1 MATMA
6 RLRRK
11 QKRKEFRIELLP
23 VELQLDILTNLSSSE
38 DLASLIIASRSYHA
52 TYLEYKKPILAA
64 VAQATLG
71 DLFVHAC
78 MLQHWQ
84 GNINSYA
91 GEEDGGTDMLLH
103 LQRYVTIHQLAS
115 ADVDTRRAV
124 GTTPWPRGPYRH
136 IQLKFLHDYDKLAL
150 DDAED
155 QARHMR
161 SLLTAEDFSQILSF
175 HSRVIQPMS
184 RLFTDSFSDR
194 ENETTIFGQSID
206 IYEVRS
212 VSSTERQRIMQ
223 TLYRFQIFC
232 QLYRQESKAVDNEI
246 FVHLTQRHRLAAAIS
261 GDFFSRYDMLENHE
275 FAFAYRALSF
285 EVHKYSQVIRD
296 RAWRYFLWNRP
307 RWAGLGDQF
316 FDDGPVTPDPAS
328 VTGLVANAVSNG
340 LKMARHLVWEALMAQ
355 RESYH
360 YNNDWPES
368 WSDEFWGIEDES

>member
-11 QKRKEFRIELLP
+11 QKRKEYRIELLP
-23 VELQLDILTNLSSSE
+23 VELQLVILTNLSSSE
-38 DLASLIIASRSYHA
+38 DLASLIIASRPYHA
-52 TYLEYKKPILAA
+52 TYLMYKKSILSA

-84 GNINSYA
+84 GNLDSYA
-91 GEEDGGTDMLLH
+91 EDEDDARVFLDWLHELVSRQLTSAADM
-103 LQRYVTIHQLAS
+103 
-115 ADVDTRRAV
+115 
-124 GTTPWPRGPYRH
+124 TPWPRGPYRH

-175 HSRVIQPMS
+175 HARVIQPMS
-184 RLFTDSFSDR
+184 RLFTESFSDR
-194 ENETTIFGQSID
+194 ENETTIFGQSIH

-232 QLYRQESKAVDNEI
+232 QLYRQESKAVDNETL
-246 FVHLTQRHRLAAAIS
+246 VHLTQRHRLAAAIS

-275 FAFAYRALSF
+275 FAFVFRVLSF
-285 EVHKYSQVIRD
+285 EVHKCSRVMCD
-296 RAWRYFLWNRP
+296 RAWRYLLWKRS
-307 RWAGLGDQF
+307 RWEGLGDQF
-316 FDDGPVTPDPAS
+316 FGDGPVTTDPAS

-340 LKMARHLVWEALMAQ
+340 LKVAHHLVREALTAQ

-368 WSDEFWGIEDES
+368 WSDEFWGVEDES